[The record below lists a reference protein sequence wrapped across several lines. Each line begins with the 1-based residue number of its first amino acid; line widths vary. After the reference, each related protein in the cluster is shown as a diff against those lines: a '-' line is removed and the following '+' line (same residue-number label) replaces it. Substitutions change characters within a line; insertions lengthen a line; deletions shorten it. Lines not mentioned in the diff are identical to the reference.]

1 MDEEGFD
8 VAELEKL
15 SSSVQ
20 PADGSSS
27 IEPVLFEQHFW
38 SPQVRREEESK
49 RRIRADLDEEE
60 FDLAELEKLK
70 RLVNPE
76 GSDHSSSIE
85 PVFLEELSWAPVTG
99 RAEESKRP
107 VRINS
112 DHEGFDLAELE
123 KLKELVD
130 GQGSG
135 ESPSIEPLF
144 IEELYS
150 SSSARWAE
158 HAPDARAHGRFPDSP
173 TSDDLA
179 LRV

>member
-1 MDEEGFD
+1 
-8 VAELEKL
+8 
-15 SSSVQ
+15 
-20 PADGSSS
+20 
-27 IEPVLFEQHFW
+27 
-38 SPQVRREEESK
+38 
-49 RRIRADLDEEE
+49 LDEEE

-70 RLVNPE
+70 KLVNPE
-76 GSDHSSSIE
+76 GSDRSSSIE
-85 PVFLEELSWAPVTG
+85 PVFLEELSWAPATG

-107 VRINS
+107 IRVNS
-112 DHEGFDLAELE
+112 DDEEFDLAELG
-123 KLKELVD
+123 KLRELVD

-144 IEELYS
+144 IEELSS

-158 HAPDARAHGRFPDSP
+158 HAPDARAHGRDSP